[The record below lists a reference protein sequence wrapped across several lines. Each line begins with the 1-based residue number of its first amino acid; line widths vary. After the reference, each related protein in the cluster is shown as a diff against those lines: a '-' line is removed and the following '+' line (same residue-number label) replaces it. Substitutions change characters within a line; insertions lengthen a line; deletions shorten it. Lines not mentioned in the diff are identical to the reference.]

1 MTGPARAGSP
11 GVPPRYDAAS
21 VRHPVFSME
30 GPMAG
35 HSKWANIKH
44 RKGRQDAKRSKMWS
58 KCSRAIM
65 VAVKHGGAD
74 PDANL
79 TLRYAIDDAKAE
91 NMPKDTIANA
101 IKKASGDADGVAYE
115 EIVYEGYGPAGVA
128 IMLDILTDNRNRTAS
143 DLRKVF
149 EKGGGNLGATGC
161 VGYLFTAK
169 GQVFVEKQGTTEE
182 RVMEAALEAGA
193 EDVADADEV
202 WEITT
207 EPTDLR
213 PVREALEAAGLAVAS
228 AKLAMIPSTT
238 VEVTGR
244 DAEKT
249 LRLIE
254 QLEDHDDVQK
264 VHSNFD
270 VSDEELA
277 ALDPG

>member
-1 MTGPARAGSP
+1 
-11 GVPPRYDAAS
+11 
-21 VRHPVFSME
+21 
-30 GPMAG
+30 MAG

-65 VAVKHGGAD
+65 VAVKHGGPD

-101 IKKASGDADGVAYE
+101 IKKASGDADGVNYE

-143 DLRKVF
+143 ELRKIF
-149 EKGGGNLGATGC
+149 EKGSGNLGATGC
-161 VGYLFTAK
+161 VSYLFTAK
-169 GQVFVEKQGTTEE
+169 GQVFVNKAGAAEE
-182 RVMEAALEAGA
+182 AVMETALEAGA

-202 WEITT
+202 WEVTT
-207 EPTDLR
+207 EPSALGG
-213 PVREALEAAGLAVAS
+213 VRDALEAAGMTVES

-249 LRLIE
+249 LRLVE
-254 QLEDHDDVQK
+254 NLEDHDDVQK

-270 VSDEELA
+270 VSEEELA
-277 ALDPG
+277 ALEAG

>member
-1 MTGPARAGSP
+1 
-11 GVPPRYDAAS
+11 
-21 VRHPVFSME
+21 
-30 GPMAG
+30 MAG

-74 PDANL
+74 PDSNL

-101 IKKASGDADGVAYE
+101 IKKASGDADGVNYE

-161 VGYLFTAK
+161 VSYLFTAK
-169 GQVFVEKQGTTEE
+169 GQVFVAKSEQATEE
-182 RVMEAALEAGA
+182 AVMEAALDAGA
-193 EDVADADEV
+193 EDVTDADEV
-202 WEITT
+202 WEVTT
-207 EPTDLR
+207 EPTDLG
-213 PVREALEAAGLAVAS
+213 PVRDALTAAGLTVES

-238 VEVTGR
+238 VELTGK
-244 DAEKT
+244 DAAKT

-254 QLEDHDDVQK
+254 NLEDHDDVQK
-264 VHSNFD
+264 VHANFD
-270 VSDEELA
+270 VPEEELA
-277 ALDPG
+277 ALGQD

>member
-1 MTGPARAGSP
+1 
-11 GVPPRYDAAS
+11 
-21 VRHPVFSME
+21 
-30 GPMAG
+30 MAG

-44 RKGRQDAKRSKMWS
+44 RKGRQDARRSKLWS

-101 IKKASGDADGVAYE
+101 IKKASGDADGVNYE

-143 DLRKVF
+143 ELRKIF

-161 VGYLFTAK
+161 VAYLFAAK
-169 GQVFVEKQGTTEE
+169 GQVFVAKADTTEE
-182 RVMEAALEAGA
+182 QVMEAALDAGA
-193 EDVADADEV
+193 EDVADSDEV
-202 WEITT
+202 WEVLC
-207 EPTDLR
+207 EPTHLTA
-213 PVREALEAAGLAVAS
+213 VREAIEAAGMTVES

-238 VEVTGR
+238 VEIAGR

-249 LRLIE
+249 LRLVE
-254 QLEDHDDVQK
+254 NLEDHDDVQK
-264 VHSNFD
+264 VHANFD
-270 VSDEELA
+270 VSEEELA
-277 ALDPG
+277 AMDAG

>member
-1 MTGPARAGSP
+1 
-11 GVPPRYDAAS
+11 
-21 VRHPVFSME
+21 
-30 GPMAG
+30 MAG

-44 RKGRQDAKRSKMWS
+44 RKGRQDARRSKMWS

-74 PDANL
+74 PEANL
-79 TLRYAIDDAKAE
+79 ALRYAIDDAKAE

-101 IKKASGDADGVAYE
+101 IKKASGDGDGVNYE

-128 IMLDILTDNRNRTAS
+128 ILLDILTDNRNRTAS
-143 DLRKVF
+143 ELRKLF

-161 VGYLFTAK
+161 VSYLFTAK
-169 GQVFVEKQGTTEE
+169 GRVLVDKAPEGGHPASEE
-182 RVMEAALEAGA
+182 SVMEVALEAGA
-193 EDVADADEV
+193 EDVADADEA
-202 WEITT
+202 WEVTT
-207 EPTDLR
+207 EPGALGA
-213 PVREALEAAGLAVAS
+213 VRDALASAGMAVES
-228 AKLAMIPSTT
+228 AKLAMVPSTT

-249 LRLIE
+249 LGLIE

-270 VSDEELA
+270 VSEEELA
-277 ALDPG
+277 AMDAG

>member
-1 MTGPARAGSP
+1 
-11 GVPPRYDAAS
+11 
-21 VRHPVFSME
+21 
-30 GPMAG
+30 MAG

-65 VAVKHGGAD
+65 VAVKHGGPD

-101 IKKASGDADGVAYE
+101 IKKASGDADGVDYE

-161 VGYLFTAK
+161 VSYLFTAK
-169 GQVFVEKQGTTEE
+169 GQVFVAKTDEAAEE
-182 RVMEAALEAGA
+182 AVMDAALEAGA
-193 EDVADADEV
+193 EDVIDGGEV
-202 WEITT
+202 WEVTT
-207 EPTDLR
+207 EPTDLG
-213 PVREALEAAGLAVAS
+213 PVRDALIAAGLTVES
-228 AKLAMIPSTT
+228 AKLGMIPSTT
-238 VEVTGR
+238 VEVTGK
-244 DAEKT
+244 DVEKT

-254 QLEDHDDVQK
+254 NLEDHDDVQK
-264 VHSNFD
+264 VHANFD
-270 VSDEELA
+270 VPEEELA
-277 ALDPG
+277 ALDQG